1 MFQAKYKDTR
11 MALTETVHRKTPV
24 MKSLV
29 DEVLGFQ
36 PVILLKKMRHKCFR
50 ATFKNTFFIDVPL
63 R

>member
-1 MFQAKYKDTR
+1 

-36 PVILLKKMRHKCFR
+36 PVILLKKIRHKCFR